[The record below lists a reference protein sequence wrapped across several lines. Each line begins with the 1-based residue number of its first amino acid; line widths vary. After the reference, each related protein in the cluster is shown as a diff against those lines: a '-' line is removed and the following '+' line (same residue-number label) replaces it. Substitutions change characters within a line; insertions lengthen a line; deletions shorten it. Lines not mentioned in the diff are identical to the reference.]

1 MQHLERLKIE
11 DFASRF
17 SQTIRIEHSTDS
29 HKTGKYKS
37 FYKHSW
43 QLRDW
48 PKKRNDKRYNFQLI
62 EPFLIKSGPTALDG
76 KEHSHFD
83 TTVTC

>member
-1 MQHLERLKIE
+1 M
-11 DFASRF
+11 
-17 SQTIRIEHSTDS
+17 
-29 HKTGKYKS
+29 
-37 FYKHSW
+37 
-43 QLRDW
+43 RDW